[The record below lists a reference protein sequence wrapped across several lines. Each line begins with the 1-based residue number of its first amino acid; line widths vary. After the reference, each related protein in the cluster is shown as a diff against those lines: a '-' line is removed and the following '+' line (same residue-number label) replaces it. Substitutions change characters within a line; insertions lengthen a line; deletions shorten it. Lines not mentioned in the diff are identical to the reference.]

1 MPIKEHF
8 IQKQKR
14 KLEESIASRI
24 GNKFGRL
31 TVVNITNEK
40 DKRGRLL
47 WEFKCDCGNTL
58 IRDYYR
64 VKTRHLKSCGCI
76 DKERIANANFVILYN
91 RYKISA
97 KTRNLEFNLTHEQ
110 FRFLTKQN
118 CHYCNIEPKQTQ
130 IHRPIKSPP
139 YVYNGVDRK
148 NNNIGYHYENC
159 VPCCVICNGAK
170 SHYFTYKEF
179 KTILDDR
186 RLNSPN
192 IDIWEDL
199 RPFYIGRFN
208 KHKKKLDK

>member
-118 CHYCNIEPKQTQ
+118 CHY
-130 IHRPIKSPP
+130 
-139 YVYNGVDRK
+139 
-148 NNNIGYHYENC
+148 
-159 VPCCVICNGAK
+159 
-170 SHYFTYKEF
+170 FTYKEF
-179 KTILDDR
+179 KTILDGR